1 MKTYQKIL
9 YLALVAAVIVFVF
22 ALFQKRAVA
31 PESDLDL
38 GKKVDVKK
46 TDENKA
52 TTTPVV
58 EQKPVQ
64 KVPPIISG
72 TLDAKG
78 ATTDGINK
86 TIAGNSLFAFNLYG
100 KISEKEKGN
109 IFISPWSIS
118 SAVSILYEGAKGKTA
133 EEIKNTF
140 HFDSDAVAMRSS
152 FASLMNKINAKG
164 APYALNTANA
174 FWVQKDFKILN
185 DYISNVAKYYGG
197 LASNL
202 DFVGDTEGSRQ
213 IINDWVAKG
222 TNNKIKDLF
231 AKGTLNRNNR
241 LVITNTVYF
250 KGTWLSPFKKT
261 NTKEDSF
268 LADSKNSTAVQMMND
283 YAGHYNY
290 SETDNAQILELPYKG
305 DTLSMFVLLPKE
317 GKMSALESE
326 LSSDNMKKWFSA
338 MAYKT
343 VNVSIPKFTFSRS
356 YGLNDYLKDM
366 GVVSAF
372 DSASADLS
380 GIDGGKDL
388 SVSYV
393 IHKTFVEVNEEG
405 TEAAGATG
413 ISVGVTGIRLP
424 EDIITFKAD
433 HPFIFLIN
441 DKQNGNIL
449 FMGKVVD
456 PTK

>member
-9 YLALVAAVIVFVF
+9 YLALLAAIIVFVF
-22 ALFQKRAVA
+22 ALFQKKAVA
-31 PESDLDL
+31 PESNLDLD
-38 GKKVDVKK
+38 KKVDHI
-46 TDENKA
+46 KA
-52 TTTPVV
+52 TTTPVTPVV
-58 EQKPVQ
+58 EKKPVQ
-64 KVPPIISG
+64 KVPPVISG

-86 TIAGNSLFAFNLYG
+86 TIVGNSLFAFNLYG
-100 KISEKEKGN
+100 KINEKEKGN

-118 SAVSILYEGAKGKTA
+118 SAVAILYEGAKGKTA

-140 HFDSDAVAMRSS
+140 HFDSDTSAMRSS
-152 FASLMNKINAKG
+152 FASLINKINTKG

-174 FWVQKDFKILN
+174 LWIQKDFKILN

-197 LASNL
+197 LASNV
-202 DFVGDTEGSRQ
+202 DFAGDTEGSRK
-213 IINDWVAKG
+213 IINDWVARG

-231 AKGTLNRNNR
+231 AKGTLGTLTR

-250 KGTWLSPFKKT
+250 KGTWLKPFKKI

-268 LADSKNSTAVQMMND
+268 MADSKNSVAVQMMND
-283 YAGHYNY
+283 YGGNYNY

-305 DTLSMFVLLPKE
+305 DTLSMYILLPKE
-317 GKMSALESE
+317 GKMQALESS
-326 LSSDNMKKWFSA
+326 LSADNMKKWISS
-338 MAYKT
+338 MTNKT
-343 VNVSIPKFTFSRS
+343 VTVSIPKFTFSAS
-356 YGLNDYLKDM
+356 YGLNDYLKAM
-366 GVVSAF
+366 GVVSVF

-380 GIDGGKDL
+380 GIDGEKDL

-413 ISVGVTGIRLP
+413 IAVSLASYRP
-424 EDIITFKAD
+424 PKEIIIFKAD
-433 HPFIFLIN
+433 HPFIFFIN

-449 FMGKVVD
+449 FMGKVLD
-456 PTK
+456 PTKQ